1 MFKVWVVARR
11 EYWALVSTKSFWIGL
26 VLPPALAAL
35 TLLLAALGGSTEE
48 DGTRRVVLVDPDNWV
63 SGFAAAA
70 EAQGFQVLREA
81 GDTASDARRS
91 RWAARLRSGDL
102 AAVVEVPPN
111 AHGGVPVKLYVDNV
125 AGSTARWLGGAVD
138 SAVRHE
144 RLRRAGLSAEQADA
158 ILKPVA
164 IETQRLVGPRGQQTA
179 VTSDAGVIVPFLT
192 LLLIMMGVMSGAV
205 PLLQAVVEE
214 KQQRISEV
222 LLGAVPAAQLMFG
235 KLLGT
240 TAAGTTV
247 LGVNVGVGALVA
259 ARLELLHHLPL
270 PMLLVAMASSV
281 VAMLMYGS
289 VFLALGAASS
299 ELKDAQGLL
308 MPVMLLFLAPLAAL
322 PLLTES
328 PNSAWSVALSLFPFT
343 APLAM
348 PVRLGVIQSVPVW
361 QVVACFVL
369 SGVATALTLHA
380 AGRVFRIGMLAQG
393 KLPSLRELARW
404 VLKG

>member
-1 MFKVWVVARR
+1 MYKVWVIARR

-35 TLLLAALGGSTEE
+35 TLLLAALGSATEQVA
-48 DGTRRVVLVDPDNWV
+48 TRRVVLVDPDGLAT
-63 SGFAAAA
+63 GFEGAAQ
-70 EAQGFQVLREA
+70 ELGFEVQREPDLA
-81 GDTASDARRS
+81 ASDARRS
-91 RWAARLRSGDL
+91 RWAARLQSGDL
-102 AAVVEVPPN
+102 SAIVEVPPR
-111 AHGGVPVKLYVDNV
+111 AHREAPIKLYVDNV
-125 AGSTARWLGGAVD
+125 AGSTARWLGDAIGA
-138 SAVRHE
+138 AARHE
-144 RLRRAGLSAEQADA
+144 RLKRAGLSAEQAREVMQPIA
-158 ILKPVA
+158 V
-164 IETQRLVGPRGQQTA
+164 ETQRLVGPGAKATA
-179 VTSDAGVIVPFLT
+179 VTSDASVIVPFLT

-222 LLGAVPAAQLMFG
+222 LLGALPAADLMFG

-247 LGVNVGVGALVA
+247 LGVNVAVGALVA
-259 ARLELLHHLPL
+259 ARLDLLHHLPL
-270 PMLLVAMASSV
+270 PLLLVAMATSI

-322 PLLTES
+322 PLLTEA

-348 PVRLGVIQSVPVW
+348 PVRMGIVQSVPAW
-361 QVVACFVL
+361 QVATCFLL
-369 SGVATALTLHA
+369 SGAATALTLFA

-393 KLPSLRELARW
+393 KLPSLGELTRW